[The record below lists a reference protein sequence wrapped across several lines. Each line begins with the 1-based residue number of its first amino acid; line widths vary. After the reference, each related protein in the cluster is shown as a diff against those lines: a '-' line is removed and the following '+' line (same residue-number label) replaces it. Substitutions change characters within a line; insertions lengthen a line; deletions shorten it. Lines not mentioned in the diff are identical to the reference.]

1 MRCEVALA
9 MICYNAKLQTE
20 INKRLWKK
28 IYKHD
33 KLRIGDER
41 GWGGGGRGER
51 EGYRC
56 FQDNSLPM
64 NYQGRG
70 GGGVESFPQLSSS
83 PPKLMTNQ

>member
-20 INKRLWKK
+20 LNKRLWEK

-41 GWGGGGRGER
+41 GWGGGGGK
-51 EGYRC
+51 
-56 FQDNSLPM
+56 
-64 NYQGRG
+64 G
-70 GGGVESFPQLSSS
+70 GISWFFKIILCQ
-83 PPKLMTNQ
+83 

>member
-20 INKRLWKK
+20 INKRLWEK

-33 KLRIGDER
+33 KLRIGDEQ
-41 GWGGGGRGER
+41 GWGGGG
-51 EGYRC
+51 EGRDIVV

-64 NYQGRG
+64 NY
-70 GGGVESFPQLSSS
+70 
-83 PPKLMTNQ
+83 

>member
-28 IYKHD
+28 STNMISLGLVTK
-33 KLRIGDER
+33 GD
-41 GWGGGGRGER
+41 GAGGGER

-70 GGGVESFPQLSSS
+70 GGGLNPS
-83 PPKLMTNQ
+83 PNSLLLRRN

>member
-20 INKRLWKK
+20 LNKRLWEK

-41 GWGGGGRGER
+41 GWGGGG
-51 EGYRC
+51 EGRDIVV
-56 FQDNSLPM
+56 FQDNYLPM

-70 GGGVESFPQLSSS
+70 GEGGLNPS
-83 PPKLMTNQ
+83 PNSLLLRRN

>member
-20 INKRLWKK
+20 INKRLWVK

-41 GWGGGGRGER
+41 G
-51 EGYRC
+51 
-56 FQDNSLPM
+56 
-64 NYQGRG
+64 
-70 GGGVESFPQLSSS
+70 
-83 PPKLMTNQ
+83 

>member
-28 IYKHD
+28 STNMISLGLVTK
-33 KLRIGDER
+33 GD
-41 GWGGGGRGER
+41 GAGGGGER

>member
-1 MRCEVALA
+1 MRCEVALV

-20 INKRLWKK
+20 LNKRLWEK

-41 GWGGGGRGER
+41 GWGGGEGRDIVV
-51 EGYRC
+51 
-56 FQDNSLPM
+56 FQDNYLPM

-70 GGGVESFPQLSSS
+70 GEGGVESFFQLSSS